1 MGNSTLDKPGRLRL
15 PTIPSLLFFPA
26 IFILHNLN
34 FYRDLLLYS
43 KGYELMAVYLL
54 LPILLYVLL
63 RKLFR
68 VREETAAMTVLL
80 ASFLFFFFGA
90 LQDFLELRNLTRP
103 FSKTPVLLTC
113 FLLVSLLVL
122 TQKAVLKKW
131 ISILF
136 TVLAIFFFTE
146 VGFLLF
152 HLPHFRKTPKLKGE
166 LSLSTGRAQRLDS
179 MNVYHFIFDGYTNSK
194 TLRELFHFQN
204 PVDSFLQAKGFY
216 VAGNTK
222 SNYNFTPYSLSATL
236 NLRYLDLT
244 KKGLQRD
251 FNNFLFGS
259 QVYRQNFIF
268 RFFQNRHYRVSHYSF
283 LDDYDELDKLG
294 IFAPK
299 TPVFMLRLQTLER
312 IQLNN
317 WLWAKL
323 SGSEF
328 TEEVKESMQND
339 IRYNQQAFR
348 HALPSEGKLQ
358 YNFTHFF
365 LPHDP
370 YIFSKE
376 SINAL
381 HFDDLMNHETGYV
394 KQVEYVNGLIKTLVT
409 ELQKNPHNIIIIQGD
424 HGFREYDPSADPELT
439 QNEAFNAIYFPDRNY
454 SRLYDSISLVNTYRV
469 VLNHYFG
476 QQLPLLPDQYFV
488 PGKD

>member
-1 MGNSTLDKPGRLRL
+1 MGNSMIENPGKLRL
-15 PTIPSLLFFPA
+15 PTVPALLFFPA

-34 FYRDLLLYS
+34 FYRDLLFYNEA
-43 KGYELMAVYLL
+43 YWLMIGYLL
-54 LPILLYVLL
+54 LPIAPYVLL
-63 RKLFR
+63 RKIFR
-68 VREETAAMTVLL
+68 LRKEMAAMIVLL

-90 LQDFLELRNLTRP
+90 LQDFLGLRNLTRP
-103 FSKTPVLLTC
+103 FSKTPVLLLS
-113 FLLVSLLVL
+113 FLLVSVLVL
-122 TQKAVLKKW
+122 TQKAALKKW
-131 ISILF
+131 VSLLF
-136 TVLAIFFFTE
+136 TVLAFFFLTE
-146 VGFLLF
+146 VGFLFF
-152 HLPHFRKTPKLKGE
+152 HLLHFRKTPNLKGE
-166 LSLSTGRAQRLDS
+166 LSLNAGSRPQTDS

-194 TLRELFHFQN
+194 TLQKLFHFQN
-204 PVDSFLQAKGFY
+204 PVDSFLRNNGFY

-236 NLRYLDLT
+236 NLRYLDLP
-244 KKGLQRD
+244 KKGLERD
-251 FNNFLFGS
+251 YNNFLFGS

-268 RFFQNRHYRVSHYSF
+268 RFFQNRQYRVSHYSF

-312 IQLNN
+312 INLNK
-317 WLWAKL
+317 WLWGKL
-323 SGSEF
+323 SGNEF
-328 TEEVKESMQND
+328 TKEVRESMQAD
-339 IRYNQQAFR
+339 VHYNQQAFR
-348 HALPSEGKLQ
+348 QALVSEGKLQ

-370 YIFSKE
+370 YIFSKG
-376 SINAL
+376 SVDSL

-394 KQVEYVNGLIKTLVT
+394 KQVEYVNQLIKTLVT
-409 ELQKNPHNIIIIQGD
+409 ELQKNPHTIIIIQGD

-454 SRLYDSISLVNTYRV
+454 SQLYDSISLVNTYRV

-488 PGKD
+488 PGKE